1 MNMKKFMAGAVASVM
16 AMSVMA
22 VAASAY
28 NGKMMFADGSWAA
41 SDMDD
46 ENLTTITGD
55 GTYTVSTNFPAWQD
69 QDTGDETP
77 ALANGT
83 TVFCVDIV
91 GLATDKNAGKGTDA
105 FAALEDGDFAGKMA
119 VAKDAGIE
127 VSDVKVTL
135 TDADGNKTD
144 LAVDQSKVYFGDLE
158 GNGNIR
164 IELYNE
170 YGAKSESI
178 DRSAIVDATD
188 IAVTFTITGI
198 DAAADDGNDAATD
211 DGNDAATGD
220 GDAAT
225 TEPANPSVG
234 DTSAPTDSN
243 KGNADTG
250 IEGVAIVAGLAIV
263 AAGAVVV
270 AKKRK

>member
-1 MNMKKFMAGAVASVM
+1 MNVKKLMAGAVASVV
-16 AMSVMA
+16 AVSAMA

-28 NGKMMFADGSWAA
+28 NGKMMYADGSWAA

-55 GTYTVSTNFPAWQD
+55 GTYTVSTNFAPWED
-69 QDTGDETP
+69 PDTGDETP
-77 ALANGT
+77 ALANGA

-91 GLATDKNAGKGTDA
+91 GLATDKNAGKGSDG
-105 FAALEDGDFAGKMA
+105 FADLEDSDFAGKMA

-127 VSDVKVTL
+127 VSNVKVTL
-135 TDADGNKTD
+135 TDADGNTSD
-144 LAVDQSKVYFGDLE
+144 LPVDASKVYFGDLE

-170 YGAKSESI
+170 YGAKTEAI
-178 DRSAIVDATD
+178 DRAAIVDATD

-198 DAAADDGNDAATD
+198 DG
-211 DGNDAATGD
+211 DAATG
-220 GDAAT
+220 GEDAAT
-225 TEPANPSVG
+225 GNDNASNG
-234 DTSAPTDSN
+234 DTTTTTTDKTS
-243 KGNADTG
+243 ADTG
-250 IEGVAIVAGLAIV
+250 VEGVAVVAGLAIV

-270 AKKRK
+270 AKKRG